1 MTTRTQID
9 LYTSGQYVEKN
20 PGWHVAESP
29 WKAQQIMRMLA
40 RHRLT
45 PRRIAEVGCGAGEV
59 LRQLQMQ
66 MEPACE
72 FWGYEISPYAFELCQ
87 TRANNRL
94 HFQLADL
101 TQEPSP
107 FFDLLLV
114 LDVIEHLEDY
124 FQFLRAIR
132 AKAEYK
138 ILHIPLDLS
147 VQTLVRKN
155 GLLKRRD
162 LHAHLHYFSKE
173 TALRTLEDSGY
184 RVLDAFY
191 TPRSIDHGTG
201 AIQKLLVPPRKLLY
215 TLDPDSAVRLLGG
228 YSLLVLAS

>member
-1 MTTRTQID
+1 MNAHNQAD
-9 LYTSGQYVEKN
+9 LYTSGQYVETN

-29 WKAQQIMRMLA
+29 WKAQQILQMLA
-40 RHRLT
+40 RHRLE

-66 MEPACE
+66 MDSACE
-72 FWGYEISPYAFELCQ
+72 FWGYEISPYAFKLCQ
-87 TRANNRL
+87 SRANGQL

-101 TQEPSP
+101 TREPSP

-124 FQFLRAIR
+124 FQFLRAIHP
-132 AKAEYK
+132 KSQYK

-147 VQTLVRKN
+147 VQTLLRKN
-155 GLLKRRD
+155 ALLKRRD

-184 RVLDAFY
+184 RVLDVFY

-201 AIQKLLVPPRKLLY
+201 AIQKLLTPPRKLLY
-215 TLDPDSAVRLLGG
+215 ALDPDSAVRLLGG
-228 YSLLVLAS
+228 YSLLVLAT